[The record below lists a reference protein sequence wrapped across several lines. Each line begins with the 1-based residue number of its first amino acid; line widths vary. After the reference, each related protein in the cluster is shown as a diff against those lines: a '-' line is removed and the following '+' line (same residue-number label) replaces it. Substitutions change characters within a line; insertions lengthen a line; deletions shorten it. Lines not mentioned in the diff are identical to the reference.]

1 MCMSTRAR
9 GDCGV
14 RVCARARRAGCV
26 PRVGPERVRRVS
38 RSKRHQM
45 FFPRFTAAAH
55 DRPALARPD
64 VAPEPR
70 RLHPSRRLRLTKMP
84 KRGREAASSTEIP
97 TGDESS
103 EVPAQS
109 ITLEV
114 FSAGTLRYYQ
124 AMCKYEANGR
134 RHVGDAREG
143 VLKACFENQLTEVTV
158 ELLNKLAVR
167 GTLGMPFFHQSKKL
181 PNGIGKA
188 EGSVLTWFKELVTTG
203 ELSYDPSK

>member
-1 MCMSTRAR
+1 
-9 GDCGV
+9 
-14 RVCARARRAGCV
+14 
-26 PRVGPERVRRVS
+26 
-38 RSKRHQM
+38 
-45 FFPRFTAAAH
+45 
-55 DRPALARPD
+55 
-64 VAPEPR
+64 
-70 RLHPSRRLRLTKMP
+70 MP

-103 EVPAQS
+103 DVPAPA

-134 RHVGDAREG
+134 RHVHDAREG

-167 GTLGMPFFHQSKKL
+167 GTLGMPFFHKSKKL

-188 EGSVLTWFKELVTTG
+188 EGSVLTRFKELVTTG

>member
-1 MCMSTRAR
+1 
-9 GDCGV
+9 
-14 RVCARARRAGCV
+14 
-26 PRVGPERVRRVS
+26 
-38 RSKRHQM
+38 
-45 FFPRFTAAAH
+45 
-55 DRPALARPD
+55 
-64 VAPEPR
+64 
-70 RLHPSRRLRLTKMP
+70 MP

-103 EVPAQS
+103 DVPAQS

-124 AMCKYEANGR
+124 AMCKYKANGR
-134 RHVGDAREG
+134 RHVHDAREG

-158 ELLNKLAVR
+158 ELLNKLAIR